1 MLRPLVR
8 RTLAPKGHTPRLL
21 VRGRHRQKVSA
32 IAALTL
38 SPRRRRVGLVWHT
51 LRDASFTGA
60 TVAAFLRRLLRRVR
74 GRVIVVWDRWTGHAG
89 PAVRRVLAEHPRLT
103 VERLPAYAPALNPVE
118 HLWSLVKWGELCN
131 FAPADAAELDA
142 AVRPLLTRLARS
154 PTLLRSC
161 WRGAR
166 LHVPRWRC

>member
-1 MLRPLVR
+1 MSV
-8 RTLAPKGHTPRLL
+8 
-21 VRGRHRQKVSA
+21 

-38 SPRRRRVGLVWHT
+38 SPRRRRVGLLFHT
-51 LRDASFTGA
+51 LPDASVTGA

-74 GRVIVVWDRWTGHAG
+74 GRLIVVWDRWSGHG
-89 PAVRRVLAEHPRLT
+89 RPAVRAVLAAHPRLT
-103 VERLPAYAPALNPVE
+103 VERLPPYAPDLNPVE

-142 AVRPLLTRLARS
+142 AARPVLARLARAQ
-154 PTLLRSC
+154 TLLRSC
-161 WRGAR
+161 WRGAK